1 MTIQPKP
8 EPGSPPVST
17 STNPN
22 EIFEQKPIPDL
33 IKVLRG
39 TYQFETFETVEGV
52 LVNRDKRLREKI
64 QQLEKTFEWEKLQ
77 IQEKLQM
84 EVLSRIQAEEEVRK
98 REELCEKGKKVQ
110 ESYEDLLKEV
120 KINGLADS
128 NMIKD
133 LRKKNNELEC
143 EVKNLKEK
151 GVDDGNKLDVIRR
164 KNAELASNVLEL
176 SKMKEKWVEDS
187 NELDAIRRKNS
198 ELESE
203 VLELRKLKEKCV
215 DDGNK
220 LDVIRRKNAELESEV
235 LELRKLKEKCVDD
248 ENKLDVI
255 RRKNEDLESEVSE
268 LRKMKEKLGEEN
280 SKLAHEKR
288 KVEILDKLLCTRF
301 RDLQGRV
308 SKLEG
313 DSKLWMNV
321 DASDGGNSEGE
332 PRANHMVADF
342 EDNGGNNEEEPW
354 MNVDVSDG
362 ENSEEEPRADPDTD
376 FEDNGEEDDM
386 VEAAPL
392 PRIEDAPHSLGVAAS
407 TQPQNIGGNDAQG
420 ASSGSH
426 LFHVTLPKK
435 AIGGSLLAEY
445 NRPAEEAA
453 LEDKFMRQSPNFS
466 LEDRDVLQELKT
478 ISEKCW
484 MVYTRKPK
492 KTVEM
497 AGSSRAKGRAELVN
511 GIEVINLDD
520 DDDYADDDCRTV
532 SQGVNGKTAIVEFAV
547 KDEYPSSSVATQQK
561 SKITNAVVDTVKRK
575 FHFAEISS
583 STSSSS
589 DDSSSLDNLTIR
601 SVVSQGKKKKL

>member
-268 LRKMKEKLGEEN
+268 LRKIKEKLGEEN

-362 ENSEEEPRADPDTD
+362 ENSEEEPCADPDTD
-376 FEDNGEEDDM
+376 FEDNGEEDDF

-407 TQPQNIGGNDAQG
+407 TQPQNIGSNDAQG

-445 NRPAEEAA
+445 VFPMEMERYNPSKPAG
-453 LEDKFMRQSPNFS
+453 
-466 LEDRDVLQELKT
+466 
-478 ISEKCW
+478 EKCW

>member
-268 LRKMKEKLGEEN
+268 LRKIKEKLGEEN

-362 ENSEEEPRADPDTD
+362 ENSEEEPCADPDTD
-376 FEDNGEEDDM
+376 FEDNGEEDDF

-407 TQPQNIGGNDAQG
+407 TQPQNIGSNDAQG
-420 ASSGSH
+420 ASSG
-426 LFHVTLPKK
+426 
-435 AIGGSLLAEY
+435 
-445 NRPAEEAA
+445 
-453 LEDKFMRQSPNFS
+453 
-466 LEDRDVLQELKT
+466 
-478 ISEKCW
+478 EKCW